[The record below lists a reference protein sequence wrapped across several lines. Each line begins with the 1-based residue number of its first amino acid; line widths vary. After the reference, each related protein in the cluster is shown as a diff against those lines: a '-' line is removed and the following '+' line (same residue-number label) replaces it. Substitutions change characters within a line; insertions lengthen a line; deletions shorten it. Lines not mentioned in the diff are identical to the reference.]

1 MLVINKNRLIF
12 KDMKYI
18 SRILGILGIAC
29 FMTAC
34 TDDNFSVVTPELPS
48 QGDVAVNIRMSF
60 AGSSAQTRSMVS
72 GDEQR
77 VHTMQMVCFDANGQY
92 LGIRDAE
99 VNSKGPN
106 GTSMFDTGV
115 FINGTVPQGTSRIHF
130 IANRNLSIPLSF
142 SVGTPEETVMNSP
155 ELSTKW
161 DEMTI
166 PADKDA
172 GTEAHQEVCYWGY
185 HKAADAKAMEEW
197 LKPES
202 PEGTTPQ
209 PSIVY
214 MIRDRAKLVL
224 DYTPVEN
231 DPVEKIEWLIHNG
244 NERGYL
250 APKSTDWESYYE
262 DGKVAGSKIAKV
274 ELNQY
279 NGTRYKLWSTEKNY
293 DSEFANNVAYS
304 IESSFNPE
312 TDSAPQFLFDDANTN
327 ANIVKIILKVKYT
340 GYDNPRYHV
349 LRLKMD
355 EIGEDGKPK
364 KDEHGDIISKL
375 VAAIRNQ
382 TYYVEL
388 TDLDPNISYYT
399 TLKDAVEGTEFVNAK
414 VEIDRSITFVNDDDY
429 TLQLLLKTETTSV
442 VFNTEGKQEA
452 LHFAFRPVTGGT
464 TPTGTTVNSFN
475 VRWETWEDEGVDEDH
490 RFLSG
495 LELSYDEET
504 DQFGITTSVKAGKL
518 TDVLQDTWI
527 EVEHIASGLTRYIHV
542 YAINQ
547 FQFLVPPTLKAV
559 PGRNGEYVLN
569 FTIPKDELTQDQI
582 DNPDQYTPDELRM
595 YPKGLY
601 PIDVKFTTNTLK
613 AYGATTA
620 GAKNYG
626 MFGVAVEGTSRL
638 TNISEFEKNT
648 MQPSTIVDS
657 DRTHWW
663 YQQQNNWWDYWYTYS
678 IKEYAQTA
686 SGEVNIY
693 FEDVTGNINYAN
705 VTDVGLFLFID
716 YFGKIYSMPVTN

>member
-1 MLVINKNRLIF
+1 
-12 KDMKYI
+12 
-18 SRILGILGIAC
+18 
-29 FMTAC
+29 MTAC

-130 IANRNLSIPLSF
+130 IANRNLSVPLSF
-142 SVGTPEETVMNSP
+142 SVGTPEETVMTSV

-161 DEMTI
+161 DEKTI
-166 PADKDA
+166 PADENA
-172 GTEAHQEVCYWGY
+172 GTAAHQEVCYWGY
-185 HKAADAKAMEEW
+185 HKAASAQEMEGW
-197 LKPES
+197 LKPQS
-202 PEGTTPQ
+202 SDGTPPQ

-224 DYTPVEN
+224 DYTPVTN

-279 NGTRYKLWSTEKNY
+279 NGTRYMLWSTEKNY
-293 DSEFANNVAYS
+293 DSEFANNVAYDK
-304 IESSFNPE
+304 NDA
-312 TDSAPQFLFDDANTN
+312 TLKTPQFLFDDANDKI
-327 ANIVKIILKVKYT
+327 NIVKIILKVKYS
-340 GYDNPRYHV
+340 GYTEPRYHV
-349 LRLKMD
+349 LRLKSDRM
-355 EIGEDGKPK
+355 EDGQPVV
-364 KDEHGDIISKL
+364 DEHGNRISDL
-375 VAAIRNQ
+375 VPAKRNQ
-382 TYYVEL
+382 TYYVKL

-399 TLKDAVEGTEFVNAK
+399 TLKDAVEGNEFVNSE
-414 VEIDRSITFVNDDDY
+414 VEIDRNITFVNDNDY

-452 LHFAFRPVTGGT
+452 LHFAFRPVNGGA
-464 TPTGTTVNSFN
+464 TPTGTTVESFN
-475 VRWETWEDEGVDEDH
+475 VKWEIWDDPNNPVPEEQ
-490 RFLSG
+490 RFLNG
-495 LELSYDEET
+495 LELSYDGET

-559 PGRNGEYVLN
+559 SGRNGEYVLN
-569 FTIPKDELTQDQI
+569 FKIPKDELTQDQI
-582 DNPDQYTPDELRM
+582 EHPENYTADELRM

-601 PIDVKFTTNTLK
+601 PIDVRFTTNTLK
-613 AYGATTA
+613 AYGTA
-620 GAKNYG
+620 PGTDKYG
-626 MFGVAVEGTSRL
+626 LFGVAVEGTSRL

-648 MQPSTIVDS
+648 MQPSTTVDG
-657 DRTHWW
+657 DKTHWW

-678 IKEYAQTA
+678 IKEYAQT
-686 SGEVNIY
+686 STGEVNIY
-693 FEDVTGNINYAN
+693 FKDVRDNIHYDDQGNTTNR
-705 VTDVGLFLFID
+705 VQDVGLFMEIN
-716 YFGKIYSMPVTN
+716 YFGKVYSMPVTQ

>member
-1 MLVINKNRLIF
+1 
-12 KDMKYI
+12 MKYI

-77 VHTMQMVCFDANGQY
+77 VHTMQMVCFDANGLY
-92 LGIRDAE
+92 LGIRNAE
-99 VNSKGPN
+99 VTSN
-106 GTSMFDTGV
+106 GSTTNMFDTGI
-115 FINGTVPQGTSRIHF
+115 INGTVPQGTSRIHF
-130 IANRNLSIPLSF
+130 IANRNLSVPLSF
-142 SVGTPEETVMNSP
+142 SVGTPEETVMTSV

-161 DEMTI
+161 DEKTI
-166 PADKDA
+166 PADENA
-172 GTEAHQEVCYWGY
+172 GTAAHQEVCYWGY
-185 HKAADAKAMEEW
+185 HKAASAQEMEGW
-197 LKPES
+197 LKPQS
-202 PEGTTPQ
+202 SGGSTPSS
-209 PSIVY
+209 SIVY

-224 DYTPVEN
+224 DYTPVTN

-364 KDEHGDIISKL
+364 KDDHGDIISKL

-414 VEIDRSITFVNDDDY
+414 VEIDRDITFVNDDDY

-442 VFNTEGKQEA
+442 VFNTVGQQEP
-452 LHFAFRPVTGGT
+452 LHFAFRPVNGGA

-582 DNPDQYTPDELRM
+582 EHPENYSADELRM

-601 PIDVKFTTNTLK
+601 PIDVRFTTNTLK
-613 AYGATTA
+613 AYGTA
-620 GAKNYG
+620 PGTDKYG
-626 MFGVAVEGTSRL
+626 SFGVAVEGTSRL

-648 MQPSTIVDS
+648 MQPSTTVDG
-657 DRTHWW
+657 DKTHWW
-663 YQQQNNWWDYWYTYS
+663 YQQLNNWWDYWYTYS
-678 IKEYAQTA
+678 IKEYAQT
-686 SGEVNIY
+686 SSTGEVNIY
-693 FEDVTGNINYAN
+693 FKDVRDNIHYDDQGNTTNR
-705 VTDVGLFLFID
+705 VQDVGLFMEIN
-716 YFGKIYSMPVTN
+716 YFGKVYSMPVTN